1 MGRFDEVRTI
11 LKNHKQEIE
20 SLANRKGG
28 EIQSAKERFRDS
40 ALPEE
45 LKCINGEY
53 SGLFESTRKRSIEK
67 LDAAVSAMRVRNSG
81 KFLPNYIN
89 TTVLE
94 RLNLIAGA
102 GIPLTEGELE
112 DIAKDALKS
121 KSDFCCRKLIDVAK
135 KSGFSL
141 RLPNEAAAN
150 QVIDEMYD
158 RTKRIIEEYDG
169 VRSFDNRTSGA
180 AISIK
185 LDSNGRYLDD
195 LEQKY
200 CTSMVEDITI
210 SNIPK
215 TEYEKKQK
223 KNNDEEMVEVVE
235 AGELNIQTK
244 SNGSKSGAAQF
255 AREYSARMNQEKA
268 ELEE

>member
-1 MGRFDEVRTI
+1 MPRFDEIRAI
-11 LKNHKQEIE
+11 LKNHKREIE
-20 SLANRKGG
+20 SLASRKGV
-28 EIQSAKERFRDS
+28 EIQSAKSRFRDS

-45 LKCINGEY
+45 IKCINSEY

-121 KSDFCCRKLIDVAK
+121 KSDFCCRKAIDVAK

-150 QVIDEMYD
+150 RVIDEMYG
-158 RTKRIIEEYDG
+158 RTKRIIEEYNG
-169 VRSFDNRTSGA
+169 ITSFNNRTSGA
-180 AISIK
+180 DISIK
-185 LDSNGRYLDD
+185 IDSNGRYLDA

-200 CTSMVEDITI
+200 CDSMLEDITI

-215 TEYEKKQK
+215 AEYEKKQ

-244 SNGSKSGAAQF
+244 SNDSKSSAVQY
-255 AREYSARMNQEKA
+255 ARDYSARMNQKTEP
-268 ELEE
+268 ED

>member
-11 LKNHKQEIE
+11 LKNHKREVE
-20 SLANRKGG
+20 NLADRKGG
-28 EIQSAKERFRDS
+28 EIQSAKSRFRDS

-45 LKCINGEY
+45 IKCINSEY
-53 SGLFESTRKRSIEK
+53 SGLFESTKKRSIEK

-89 TTVLE
+89 TAVLE
-94 RLNLIAGA
+94 RLNLVAGA
-102 GIPLTEGELE
+102 GIPLTEGELK
-112 DIAKDALKS
+112 DIARDVLKS
-121 KSDFCCRKLIDVAK
+121 KSDFCCRKAIDIAK

-150 QVIDEMYD
+150 QVIDEMYG

-169 VRSFDNRTSGA
+169 VRSFNNQTSGA

-185 LDSNGRYLDD
+185 IDSNGRYLDA

-200 CTSMVEDITI
+200 CDSMLEDITI
-210 SNIPK
+210 SNISK
-215 TEYEKKQK
+215 AEYEKAQK
-223 KNNDEEMVEVVE
+223 KNNEEEMVEVVE
-235 AGELNIQTK
+235 AGNLKIQTK
-244 SNGSKSGAAQF
+244 SDGSNSSAAQY
-255 AREYSARMNQEKA
+255 AKNYSQKMMQANQ
-268 ELEE
+268 